1 MVLGL
6 HVATSCQKKDG
17 EIEKLKRDLAD
28 TEGSVSHA
36 KQMWL
41 RESTRAALI
50 MDQVEGT
57 DRQRHT
63 ETDTHMSACMCSTQ
77 SELEKKLMDKEGQL
91 VSVSRKLQDSA
102 RELVALKNLVTAD
115 RGDFPV
121 RHSCDAGTPRGQE
134 LEHLCL
140 LAGTG

>member
-28 TEGSVSHA
+28 TESSVSHA

-63 ETDTHMSACMCSTQ
+63 ETDRHAYECVYVFNTIRTGEEAHGQGRPTGFSFKEASGFSTGVG
-77 SELEKKLMDKEGQL
+77 STEESSDC
-91 VSVSRKLQDSA
+91 R
-102 RELVALKNLVTAD
+102 
-115 RGDFPV
+115 
-121 RHSCDAGTPRGQE
+121 
-134 LEHLCL
+134 
-140 LAGTG
+140 